1 MKNYIIVSVVSLLIG
16 AGIVNYAFPPK
27 VETIVQEVT
36 KEVEVVKRDIV
47 VVTEKIT
54 QKDGTIVEKTRTE
67 DKSIDTTKKD
77 SQASSRTTVTNEKQ
91 YRVSVRAGTK
101 TLNSNPEIIYSLG
114 IEKKLIGPLNVG
126 VHGSTDKQYGLSLSY
141 DF

>member
-1 MKNYIIVSVVSLLIG
+1 MKNYIIVSVISLLVG

-27 VETIVQEVT
+27 VETKIQEVT
-36 KEVEVVKRDIV
+36 KEVEVIKRDIV
-47 VVTEKIT
+47 VVTEKVT

-67 DKSIDTTKKD
+67 DKSIDTSKKD
-77 SQASSRTTVTNEKQ
+77 TKASSETTVTNEKQ
-91 YRVSVRAGTK
+91 YRVSVRAGAK
-101 TLNSNPEIIYSLG
+101 GIINPEVIYSLG

-126 VHGSTDKQYGLSLSY
+126 VHGSTDKQFGVSLSY